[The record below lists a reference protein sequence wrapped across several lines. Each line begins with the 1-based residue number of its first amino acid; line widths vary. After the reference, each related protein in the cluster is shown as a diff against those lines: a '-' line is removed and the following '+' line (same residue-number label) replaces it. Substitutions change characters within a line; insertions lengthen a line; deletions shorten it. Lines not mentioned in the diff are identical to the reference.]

1 MDAHRDFR
9 SGWTLYGTRS
19 AILDAGLRGYML
31 RVYNWMAAGLLLTAA
46 ISYLIAETRLLDIFY
61 PVVATVDGVQL
72 HAPSV
77 LAWIAMIAPLGFVLV
92 LSFGVNR
99 LSLTAAQVL
108 FWLFCAT
115 MGASLTTIFISFT
128 QQSILATFVVTAA
141 TFAGMSLYG
150 YTTNADLSRLGS
162 FLVMGVIGLLIAM
175 VVNIFLHSS
184 ALQFAV
190 SAIGVLVFTGL
201 AAYDTQRI
209 KTDYIEFGRYMGPEI
224 AAKRSV
230 YDALQLYLSFINLFM
245 FLLQFIG
252 LRRN

>member
-1 MDAHRDFR
+1 
-9 SGWTLYGTRS
+9 
-19 AILDAGLRGYML
+19 
-31 RVYNWMAAGLLLTAA
+31 
-46 ISYLIAETRLLDIFY
+46 
-61 PVVATVDGVQL
+61 
-72 HAPSV
+72 
-77 LAWIAMIAPLGFVLV
+77 
-92 LSFGVNR
+92 
-99 LSLTAAQVL
+99 
-108 FWLFCAT
+108 
-115 MGASLTTIFISFT
+115 
-128 QQSILATFVVTAA
+128 
-141 TFAGMSLYG
+141 
-150 YTTNADLSRLGS
+150 
-162 FLVMGVIGLLIAM
+162 MGVIGLLIAM

-209 KTDYIEFGRYMGPEI
+209 KTDYIEFGRYMGPAI

>member
-1 MDAHRDFR
+1 
-9 SGWTLYGTRS
+9 
-19 AILDAGLRGYML
+19 
-31 RVYNWMAAGLLLTAA
+31 MAAGLLLTTA

-99 LSLTAAQVL
+99 LSLTASQVL

-209 KTDYIEFGRYMGPEI
+209 KTDYIEFGRYMGPAI

>member
-19 AILDAGLRGYML
+19 AVLDAGLRSYML

-46 ISYLIAETRLLDIFY
+46 VSYLIAETRLLDIFY

-72 HAPSV
+72 HAPSA
-77 LAWIAMIAPLGFVLV
+77 LAWIAMITPLGFVLV

-99 LSLTAAQVL
+99 LSLTAAQAL

-128 QQSILATFVVTAA
+128 QQSILATFVVTAV
-141 TFAGMSLYG
+141 TFAGMSLYA

-162 FLVMGVIGLLIAM
+162 FLIMGAIGLLIAM

-224 AAKRSV
+224 AARRSV